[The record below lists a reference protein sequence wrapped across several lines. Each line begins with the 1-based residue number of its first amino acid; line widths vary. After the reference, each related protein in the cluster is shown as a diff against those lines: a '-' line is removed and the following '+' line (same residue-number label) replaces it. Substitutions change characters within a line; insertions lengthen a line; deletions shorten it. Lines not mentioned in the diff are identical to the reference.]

1 MRMPS
6 KPKLVGMIKEFLKSE
21 RPQTYRQLLTSK
33 ELDEV
38 AESRAE
44 AAQEEFHSLMD
55 LSTDDVRKMN
65 EAERQTQGI
74 GQTQFLAMRES
85 QAVESVLAQMLE
97 FPPEQTAD
105 ETI

>member
-1 MRMPS
+1 MTHRTAPPPRS
-6 KPKLVGMIKEFLKSE
+6 DRS
-21 RPQTYRQLLTSK
+21 

-44 AAQEEFHSLMD
+44 AAQEEFHGLMD

-65 EAERQTQGI
+65 EAERQTPGI

-97 FPPEQTAD
+97 FPPEQMAD